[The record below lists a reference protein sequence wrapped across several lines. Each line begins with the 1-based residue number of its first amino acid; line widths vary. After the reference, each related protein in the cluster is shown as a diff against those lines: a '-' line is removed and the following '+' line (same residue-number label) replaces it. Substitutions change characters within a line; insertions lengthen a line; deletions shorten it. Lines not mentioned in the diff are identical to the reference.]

1 MNTINVRS
9 SDSQLHKLK
18 SAVKNQTWV
27 SWRMNGNNLPRE
39 LLLTASQKTKLKNA
53 FENKVNW
60 HKVV

>member
-60 HKVV
+60 YKVV